1 MLSSLLFARFTSAL
15 IKQHC
20 ASSPLQ
26 IYGLPIGL
34 LAVIVFGADLFTGN
48 CLTSFAALLEGQIDL
63 IQYMKVSQS
72 S

>member
-1 MLSSLLFARFTSAL
+1 LSNTAL
-15 IKQHC
+15 
-20 ASSPLQ
+20 PLPVQ

-48 CLTSFAALLEGQIDL
+48 CMTSFAALVEGQIDL
-63 IQYMKVSQS
+63 IQYLKVSQS